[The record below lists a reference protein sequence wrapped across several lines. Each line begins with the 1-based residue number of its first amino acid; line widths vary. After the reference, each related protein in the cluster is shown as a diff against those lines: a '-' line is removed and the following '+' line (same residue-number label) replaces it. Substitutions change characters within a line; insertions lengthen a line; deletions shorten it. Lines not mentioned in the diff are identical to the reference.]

1 METQHNEKNKDNN
14 INEDYGFEIGLQLQ
28 NNPFEFVQS
37 NEKEEM
43 KETVLDNIIRQSS
56 IKKENDV
63 NSNNNNNFEN
73 INVGNSSIISPN
85 EMGEILKSLKQ
96 NNLISNKKFIDL
108 SHENDYL
115 KSRELRKVKNE
126 IFNSYLQSINYQEI
140 QKLTNYILNN
150 INFKINESNSYS
162 INPCVRIFRLVE
174 ASFGFDNN
182 KINEMKQ
189 KLNLLSDYSFYRR
202 VKGDGNCYYRAIIFK
217 YLEIIIFNNNI
228 ELMKDLI
235 LDVEECFE
243 DKKIKNKLNIGTT
256 DFIKPILVKNIL
268 TAIYFSMIDND
279 ILKAY
284 KLLNISINTCRKFD
298 MGLILYFRYVLYKY
312 INENKN
318 KLYTKNFGV
327 KIGNLLPGEYETDD
341 GIFLFEEFYENYL
354 LKLFNDAEKI
364 VIYLTPFVFPIKLN
378 IILYDGKQQDIFQE
392 FYSPDNK
399 DCNNVISILNKKV
412 HYEIVYSNIEFN
424 KFYHILQLFTN
435 NQIKPRCLPMD
446 YMNYNFNNNN
456 SFADNNYQ
464 NSIHLNNNNNIQK
477 ENNQQ
482 DQSFNFQNMVNNNN
496 NNGFILSNNLPQTI
510 NITNQINSQKQD
522 INTFFIGVQE
532 NNARINY
539 NNQMNYNQNNNQI
552 NYNQNNNQ
560 INYNQNNNQINYQ
573 NNNQMNNNQNN
584 NQINYQNNNQINYN
598 QINYNENYKI
608 NNNNNQTDNGI
619 NNNNNNYYQINNYN
633 QNKTNNNQ
641 TNVEYSSNQNI
652 PTINSSNNHQINN
665 KMNTNE
671 KTNSIDKISDKQM
684 NNSQKQN
691 TYYPI
696 YLVDNSNNNNQKIES
711 KLTIKDNIQSYNNI
725 EEFLNSNNQNNLN
738 SKKGSSINQ
747 NKYPDFN
754 QLSTI
759 SSNKNDNNNN
769 ENQNLNNPNKII
781 TPQNLT
787 DINCAICQKQ
797 CNQFF
802 PNSQICFKCFNS
814 ALLKELYKKYS
825 HYLKDVKIYV
835 KENQNNSTYEFY
847 MRKFLETMDKFS
859 IYNLNV
865 NLSILKNNIDMNK
878 YFSVIKRNI
887 CLNCQKQINTGEF
900 IIEIPCKCCFCS
912 LNCLKLLFSKDIILN
927 KLSSKLCCF
936 CTHIYKPNELYQ
948 LGQYFQKFNLIDFSN
963 QIIRI
968 FNKILRTY
976 CAKCK
981 KRYEDNSLMQPI
993 SYYEVI
999 DLDKNNVDNSLKPL
1013 GKYSELPHYLCLG
1026 CLDYLNQIYKKNKHN
1041 HFNCEFCGIEHN
1053 EIKNNVHNK
1062 K

>member
-1 METQHNEKNKDNN
+1 
-14 INEDYGFEIGLQLQ
+14 
-28 NNPFEFVQS
+28 
-37 NEKEEM
+37 
-43 KETVLDNIIRQSS
+43 
-56 IKKENDV
+56 
-63 NSNNNNNFEN
+63 
-73 INVGNSSIISPN
+73 
-85 EMGEILKSLKQ
+85 
-96 NNLISNKKFIDL
+96 
-108 SHENDYL
+108 
-115 KSRELRKVKNE
+115 
-126 IFNSYLQSINYQEI
+126 
-140 QKLTNYILNN
+140 
-150 INFKINESNSYS
+150 
-162 INPCVRIFRLVE
+162 
-174 ASFGFDNN
+174 
-182 KINEMKQ
+182 
-189 KLNLLSDYSFYRR
+189 
-202 VKGDGNCYYRAIIFK
+202 
-217 YLEIIIFNNNI
+217 
-228 ELMKDLI
+228 
-235 LDVEECFE
+235 
-243 DKKIKNKLNIGTT
+243 
-256 DFIKPILVKNIL
+256 
-268 TAIYFSMIDND
+268 
-279 ILKAY
+279 
-284 KLLNISINTCRKFD
+284 
-298 MGLILYFRYVLYKY
+298 
-312 INENKN
+312 
-318 KLYTKNFGV
+318 
-327 KIGNLLPGEYETDD
+327 
-341 GIFLFEEFYENYL
+341 
-354 LKLFNDAEKI
+354 
-364 VIYLTPFVFPIKLN
+364 
-378 IILYDGKQQDIFQE
+378 
-392 FYSPDNK
+392 
-399 DCNNVISILNKKV
+399 
-412 HYEIVYSNIEFN
+412 
-424 KFYHILQLFTN
+424 
-435 NQIKPRCLPMD
+435 
-446 YMNYNFNNNN
+446 MNY
-456 SFADNNYQ
+456 
-464 NSIHLNNNNNIQK
+464 
-477 ENNQQ
+477 
-482 DQSFNFQNMVNNNN
+482 
-496 NNGFILSNNLPQTI
+496 
-510 NITNQINSQKQD
+510 
-522 INTFFIGVQE
+522 
-532 NNARINY
+532 
-539 NNQMNYNQNNNQI
+539 
-552 NYNQNNNQ
+552 
-560 INYNQNNNQINYQ
+560 QNNNQINYQ

-878 YFSVIKRNI
+878 YLSVIKRNI